1 MEELRFYV
9 ASCAE
14 DGGIYLCETNGSGAR
29 VLQFFPVPCPMYLE
43 KKADTLYAVLRGAK
57 DESLLVTYS
66 LSPNGY
72 IEKELSRFPTLGL
85 VGCHLAVTDEGT
97 FVANYTSGNVFR
109 TPDLSVCHQGNS
121 VHPTRQK
128 EPHVHAVIPTPDGK
142 YICAT
147 DLGTDTIHVYN
158 KELRQVSA
166 AQVTAGHGPRHGVFS
181 PDGNLFYCLCELT
194 GELFVFGYQ
203 DGTLSPM
210 HSVATLP
217 SDFTEY
223 NLAAAIRL
231 AGDRL
236 YVSQRGHNSIAVLD
250 VAEEKPCVI
259 AHVSCEGNWPRDFNL
274 FGDLL
279 IVTNEKSDTITFFR
293 LQDGIP
299 HALPFSLSIP
309 APLCVL

>member
-1 MEELRFYV
+1 MAELRFYV
-9 ASCAE
+9 ASCTE
-14 DGGIYLCETNGSGAR
+14 EGGIYLCETNGEGVR

-43 KKADTLYAVLRGAK
+43 RKADTLYAVLRGAK

-66 LSPNGY
+66 LSSDGF
-72 IEKELSRFPTLGL
+72 IEKELSRVSTLGL
-85 VGCHLAVTDEGT
+85 VGCHLAVTDEGV

-109 TPDLSVCHQGNS
+109 TPDLSVTHQGHS
-121 VHPTRQK
+121 VHPTRQN

-147 DLGTDTIHVYN
+147 DLGTDTICVYD
-158 KELRQVSA
+158 KDLRLVSSA
-166 AQVTAGHGPRHGVFS
+166 RVNAGHGPRHGVFS
-181 PDGNLFYCLCELT
+181 PCGKLFYCLCELT

-203 DGTLSPM
+203 NGTLSLL
-210 HSVATLP
+210 HSVPTLP
-217 SDFTEY
+217 TDFTEY

-231 AGDRL
+231 ADDRL
-236 YVSQRGHNSIAVLD
+236 YVSHRGHNSIAVLD
-250 VAEEKPCVI
+250 IAGEKPRVL

-279 IVTNEKSDTITFFR
+279 IVTNEKSDNVTFFR
-293 LQDGIP
+293 LQGGIP